1 MPQVYAYNINQL
13 ACIEGVKVWHKDA
26 FKDLSKLEKKPYL
39 VIVQDVFSSCYDL
52 PQMQDILSCLVNM
65 GFKPLVMPIMP
76 SGKPLYVK
84 GFLQAF
90 DRQAAQVVKQ
100 LQIVRQQGF
109 ELVAVDPSVG
119 LTYRDEYCQRLGA
132 EQVPTV
138 LLLQEW
144 LSRHLDELKLPQ
156 GENPE
161 KREVALLGH
170 CSENALVTLNLDVW
184 RTIFAKFSI
193 DLLTP
198 PAGCCGMAGT
208 FGHEQKHRAMSDELY
223 QMSWHQPVQD
233 AINKAGTILATG
245 YSCRSI
251 IRQQTGA
258 QPQHPLTYLNRL
270 FNEIEG

>member
-1 MPQVYAYNINQL
+1 M
-13 ACIEGVKVWHKDA
+13 KVWHKDA
-26 FKDLSKLEKKPYL
+26 FKDLSELEKKPYL

-90 DRQAAQVVKQ
+90 DRQAAKVVKQ

-144 LSRHLDELKLPQ
+144 LSRHLDEVKLPQ

-161 KREVALLGH
+161 KREIALLGH
-170 CSENALVTLNLDVW
+170 CSENALVTMSLDVW
-184 RTIFAKFSI
+184 RTIYA
-193 DLLTP
+193 
-198 PAGCCGMAGT
+198 
-208 FGHEQKHRAMSDELY
+208 
-223 QMSWHQPVQD
+223 
-233 AINKAGTILATG
+233 
-245 YSCRSI
+245 
-251 IRQQTGA
+251 
-258 QPQHPLTYLNRL
+258 
-270 FNEIEG
+270 